1 MIIQKIELNN
11 IRIHS
16 HIEIEPLKDGITT
29 ITGEN
34 GSGKSTIFDTMSW
47 VLFGTR
53 INGLKNASLIK
64 EGVDPK
70 EELVS
75 GKVYFSQAGKEYLA
89 ERIILNNSGKSDYN
103 VYELINDECKLVV
116 GPGVTHSEE
125 FIRKI
130 LGYDEK
136 GFLTS
141 VFIQQKQ
148 VDDII
153 NASPRDRAKVIENL
167 VGLSSITEAISIAKE
182 ESKALQKAADVIQV
196 SDLEEEKQKVEEVKK
211 DLKQQKEV
219 LIDTQAELK
228 KAIEEN
234 KKYQELYNTEQEKQ
248 EQNKNLNEKINNLKI
263 EKKYANEYLNNQ
275 IELINSTKIDGVDIS
290 QNIIDKFEEQKDN
303 LEKQIIKLSNQL
315 EGAKAEKTIAEDIIS
330 KAKDSK
336 NLDKKLEE
344 KLKHLEEVTKFANDS
359 YTDIIKLRTNLVN
372 KEELINKISDN
383 ETICPIC
390 NSEIKNTDDLV
401 EDNKKHISKMKKELE
416 ELLKEHNKY
425 NNSQAE
431 LSKEITELQNEIE
444 ISIKAKDY
452 KEKLKEIN
460 KLITN
465 NTKEIRELGVQLKSV
480 SASLKNGYSQLEK
493 VKTLDNAKQNVK
505 TSTEKITK
513 IDEEINK
520 INKELKDT
528 LSMSPSEFI
537 SLRKTT
543 REVNEN
549 YNKLNLSFTQL
560 RERYKYTVDRAKLI
574 VENYEKCE
582 EADKKYKS
590 LMQSLT
596 SVNASRITLEN
607 FKKERAEQS
616 VPTLS
621 SIASEIL
628 SGFTNNKFTQL
639 KILPNFD
646 IIIVTDAN
654 TERPIA
660 QLSGGELSA
669 AAIALRLA
677 ISLFLHESTDTLLI
691 MDEVLASMSE
701 ERSALMLEV
710 MSNLTK
716 GQTIIISHSPTVNS
730 ISDKVIDLSGLLNIE
745 N

>member
-103 VYELINDECKLVV
+103 VYELINDEYELVV

-167 VGLSSITEAISIAKE
+167 VGLSSITEAINIAKE

-196 SDLEEEKQKVEEVKK
+196 SDLEEEKQKVEEVQK
-211 DLKQQKEV
+211 DLKEQKEV

-228 KAIEEN
+228 KTIEEN
-234 KKYQELYNTEQEKQ
+234 NKYQELYNTEQVKQ
-248 EQNKNLNEKINNLKI
+248 EQNQALHEKINNLKI

-303 LEKQIIKLSNQL
+303 LEKQIIRLNNQL
-315 EGAKAEKTIAEDIIS
+315 EGAQAEKTIAEDIIS

-336 NLDKKLEE
+336 NLEKILEE
-344 KLKHLEEVTKFANDS
+344 KIKHLEEVDKFANDS
-359 YTDIIKLRTNLVN
+359 YTDIIKLRTNLIN

-383 ETICPIC
+383 ETTCPIC
-390 NSEIKNTDDLV
+390 NSEIKNTDDLIK
-401 EDNKKHISKMKKELE
+401 ENKKHISKMKEELE
-416 ELLKEHNKY
+416 ELLEEHNKY
-425 NNSQAE
+425 NSSKVE
-431 LSKEITELQNEIE
+431 LSKEITELQGEIE
-444 ISIKAKDY
+444 ISRKAKEY

-460 KLITN
+460 KIITD
-465 NTKEIRELGVQLKSV
+465 NTKEIRELRVQLKSV

-493 VKTLDNAKQNVK
+493 VKTLDNAKQNVR
-505 TSTEKITK
+505 TSTEKIAK

-543 REVNEN
+543 REVNEK
-549 YNKLNLSFTQL
+549 YNKLNLTFTQL
-560 RERYKYTVDRAKLI
+560 KERYKYTVDRAKLI
-574 VENYEKCE
+574 VENYKKCE

-628 SGFTNNKFTQL
+628 SRFTNNKFTQL

-710 MSNLTK
+710 MSNLTE

-730 ISDKVIDLSGLLNIE
+730 ISDKVIDLSDLSQI
-745 N
+745 